1 MHTPSYFLQR
11 AQKPRFQNFC
21 KLCAAPKTQ
30 PPPEPGPCEARLE
43 EFVQRDAQ
51 GKMTLGV
58 RGFVFGACGEVSPAV
73 STWINHLANMGAA
86 RCWKDLGSR
95 SVQEA
100 RGLIKHIATQTLG
113 IVAVHQNA
121 RLKLDR
127 LGVAF
132 GESGQTDGRRA
143 ADRFTYD
150 DK

>member
-1 MHTPSYFLQR
+1 
-11 AQKPRFQNFC
+11 
-21 KLCAAPKTQ
+21 
-30 PPPEPGPCEARLE
+30 
-43 EFVQRDAQ
+43 
-51 GKMTLGV
+51 
-58 RGFVFGACGEVSPAV
+58 
-73 STWINHLANMGAA
+73 MGAA

-113 IVAVHQNA
+113 IVAVRQNA

-150 DK
+150 EMNNMRRCRYRQFRAQRFNGPRAHRACAS